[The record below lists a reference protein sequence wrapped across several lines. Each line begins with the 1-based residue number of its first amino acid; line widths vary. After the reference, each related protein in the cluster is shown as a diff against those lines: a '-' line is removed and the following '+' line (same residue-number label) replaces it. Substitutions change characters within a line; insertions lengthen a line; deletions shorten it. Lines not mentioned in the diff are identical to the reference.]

1 MKRKA
6 YQASEKMYGSALTWM
21 RNIAY
26 GDSMRQLVQQVT
38 SKELSEQGEIDKI
51 NAAFAK
57 RERKAL
63 KLQQQKEKQNG

>member
-1 MKRKA
+1 MKRKV

-21 RNIAY
+21 RNTAY
-26 GDSMRQLVQQVT
+26 GISMRQLVQKVT